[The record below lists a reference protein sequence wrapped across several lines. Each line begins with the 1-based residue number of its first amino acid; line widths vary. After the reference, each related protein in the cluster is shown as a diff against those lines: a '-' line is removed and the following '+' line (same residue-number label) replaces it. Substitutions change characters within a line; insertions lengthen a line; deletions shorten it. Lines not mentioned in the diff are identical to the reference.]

1 VPPEDVSF
9 GVWQSTGFGGAGMN
23 GQVRSSIIHSKSHY
37 LVFLSFLSL
46 TAILVLLANLVYS
59 AEVTLVW
66 DPNTEKN
73 VAGYRLHY
81 GFETRKYIYDIDVG
95 DQTSYMITGL
105 DPGTTV
111 FFAAT
116 AYDIYGN
123 KSDYS
128 EELAYLVPQ
137 VRLPVANAGPDQ
149 SARAGDLVTLDGS
162 ASVDLDHGIAS
173 YHWSQIG
180 GPPVI
185 LAEPGKAE
193 TTLTVPEDAVE
204 SESLVFKLLIVD
216 EAGFESEDTCVITV
230 SNRTTYEDGEGD
242 TTDGWTI
249 YDSKP
254 SGAAISNVYDEDLK
268 SWVIELWG
276 AGTKN
281 GYRLGNRDGS
291 KWRNMSQFVV
301 QWRIKTN
308 EDFKVYLDV
317 ETNSGHRY
325 IYYKPDDSN
334 RLGRKEYVHHGL
346 GSHVRD
352 GKWHTFTRCL
362 QTDLSEAQPGVRIE
376 EVNGFLIR
384 GNVRVDDIR
393 LMTYLP
399 GETVYEDAEDGK
411 TNRWHIYDDDPPG
424 AMIENVYDEDRGS
437 RVIELSGSERS
448 NGYTL
453 RNEDGIKWHNSTQCT
468 IEWSM
473 SYSERLTLYVNLETT
488 SGYRQLYYSAID
500 NDELG
505 QEKVIR
511 YGLGSGA
518 TDGNWRTFTRNLQSD
533 LEKAQPGVKILEVNG
548 FDIRGSGRVDDIKLK
563 GK

>member
-1 VPPEDVSF
+1 MTIVSKLKSYKALKKSF
-9 GVWQSTGFGGAGMN
+9 CLLLLSVMPLMMVFA
-23 GQVRSSIIHSKSHY
+23 SSAKP
-37 LVFLSFLSL
+37 
-46 TAILVLLANLVYS
+46 VYC
-59 AEVTLVW
+59 AEVALFW
-66 DPNTEKN
+66 DGSTAEK

-95 DQTSYMITGL
+95 NQTSYTITGL
-105 DPGTTV
+105 DPGTPV

-128 EELAYLVPQ
+128 EELAHLVPQ
-137 VRLPVANAGPDQ
+137 VPLPTANAGPDQ
-149 SARAGDLVTLDGS
+149 SARAGGLVTLDGS

-180 GPPVI
+180 GSPVI
-185 LAEPGKAE
+185 LSDPGKAE

-204 SESLVFKLLIVD
+204 SESLVFELLIVN

-242 TTDGWTI
+242 NTDGWTI

-254 SGAAISNVYDEDLK
+254 SGATISNVYDEDLD

-276 AGTKN
+276 SGIDN
-281 GYRLGNRDGS
+281 GYRLRNGDWGR
-291 KWRNMSQFVV
+291 WRNRRQFVV
-301 QWRIKTN
+301 QWRMKTD
-308 EDFKVYLDV
+308 EDFRVYLDV

-334 RLGRKEYVHHGL
+334 RLGRKEYVHYGI
-346 GSHVRD
+346 GSHVTD

-362 QTDLSEAQPGVRIE
+362 KADLSQAQPGVRIE

-384 GNVRVDDIR
+384 GNAMVDDIR
-393 LMTYLP
+393 LMTHLP

-411 TNRWHIYDDDPPG
+411 TGRWHIYDDDPPV
-424 AMIENVYDEDRGS
+424 ATIENVYDEVLGS

-448 NGYTL
+448 IGYSL
-453 RNEDGIKWHNSTQCT
+453 RNEDGTKWHNSTQFT
-468 IEWSM
+468 IEWRM
-473 SYSERLTLYVNLETT
+473 SYSEGFTIYVDVETT
-488 SGYRQLYYSAID
+488 AGYRQFYYSAVD
-500 NDELG
+500 HDDLG
-505 QEKVIR
+505 DQKVLR
-511 YGLGSGA
+511 YGLGSE
-518 TDGNWRTFTRNLQSD
+518 TKDGKWRTFTRDLQAD
-533 LEKAQPGVKILEVNG
+533 LENAQPEIKILEVNG
-548 FDIRGSGRVDDIKLK
+548 FKIRGSGRVDDVELRTR
-563 GK
+563 

>member
-1 VPPEDVSF
+1 
-9 GVWQSTGFGGAGMN
+9 MN

-46 TAILVLLANLVYS
+46 TATLVFLANLVYS

-66 DPNTEKN
+66 DLNTEKN
-73 VAGYRLHY
+73 VAGYRIHY

-95 DQTSYMITGL
+95 DQTSYTITGL
-105 DPGTTV
+105 DPGTSV

-116 AYDIYGN
+116 AYDVYGN

-128 EELAYLVPQ
+128 EELAYLVPE
-137 VRLPVANAGPDQ
+137 VRLPTANAGPDQ

-162 ASVDLDHGIAS
+162 ASVDLDYGIAS

-185 LAEPGKAE
+185 LSDPGKAE
-193 TTLTVPEDAVE
+193 TTLTVSEDAVE
-204 SESLVFKLLIVD
+204 SESLIFKLLIVN

-254 SGAAISNVYDEDLK
+254 SGAAISTVYDEDLK

-291 KWRNMSQFVV
+291 KWRNRSQFVV
-301 QWRIKTN
+301 QWRMKTD

-334 RLGRKEYVHHGL
+334 RLGRKKYVHHGL
-346 GSHVRD
+346 GSHVTD

-362 QTDLSEAQPGVRIE
+362 NADLSEAQPGVRIE

-393 LMTYLP
+393 LMTHLP

-411 TNRWHIYDDDPPG
+411 INRWHIYDDDPPG
-424 AMIENVYDEDRGS
+424 AMIENDYDEVLGS

-448 NGYTL
+448 NGYSL
-453 RNEDGIKWHNSTQCT
+453 RNEDGTKWRNSTQFT
-468 IEWSM
+468 IEWRM
-473 SYSERLTLYVNLETT
+473 SYSEGFTIYVDVETT
-488 SGYRQLYYSAID
+488 AGYRQFYYSAVD
-500 NDELG
+500 HDDLG
-505 QEKVIR
+505 DQKVLK
-511 YGLGSGA
+511 YGLGSG
-518 TDGNWRTFTRNLQSD
+518 TIDGKWRTFTRDLQAD
-533 LEKAQPGVKILEVNG
+533 LENAQPGIEILEVNG
-548 FDIRGSGRVDDIKLK
+548 FKIRGSGRVDDVELRAR
-563 GK
+563 